1 MPQPY
6 QAKVAE
12 HVLLS
17 PQYHWFTLDLESPT
31 ILDFQAGQF
40 IILNIPNTAA
50 KKAYSIPS
58 SPTNKS
64 QINLLIDVSP
74 QGDGTRYLQSL
85 KPGDS
90 CSFLAPAGQFVLSDS
105 PEEESVSLIATGSG
119 ISAVRSMALW
129 LLQTQQD
136 QRPINL
142 HWGMRHLEDT
152 FWMEE
157 FRLLEKNFPN
167 FHFDLV
173 LSQPPEGWP
182 LCQGHINDCLT
193 AHYTSYKNTGF
204 YICGSVHMVEDVV
217 AFLHNK
223 KVNDDMIHHE
233 RFG

>member
-1 MPQPY
+1 MSQTY
-6 QAKVAE
+6 KAKVAE
-12 HVLLS
+12 HILLS
-17 PQYHWFTLDLESPT
+17 PNYHWFTLDLSHPT
-31 ILDFQAGQF
+31 ILDFQSGQF
-40 IILNIPNTAA
+40 ILLDVPGITA

-58 SPTNKS
+58 SPANKS

-85 KPGDS
+85 KPGDE
-90 CSFLAPAGQFVLSDS
+90 CSFLAPAGQFVLSDN

-129 LLQTQQD
+129 LLQSQHDT
-136 QRPINL
+136 RPINL

-157 FRLLEKNFPN
+157 FRMMEEEFEN

-173 LSQPPEGWP
+173 LSDPPEGWP
-182 LCQGHINDCLT
+182 LCKGHINDCLST
-193 AHYTSYKNTGF
+193 HYANYEKTGY
-204 YICGSVHMVEDVV
+204 YICGNIKMVEGIA
-217 AFLHNK
+217 AFLAAKN
-223 KVNDDMIHHE
+223 VNEKLIHHE